1 MSVGANLPHHLGGV
15 TRSGSWLEESI
26 RKKEEPMFGNLLST
40 FLYLSAAGVLG
51 FMAWSRWFDIP
62 SEMLWV
68 GAGICLIVGL
78 WRLLHLSQG

>member
-1 MSVGANLPHHLGGV
+1 
-15 TRSGSWLEESI
+15 
-26 RKKEEPMFGNLLST
+26 MFGNLLST

-62 SEMLWV
+62 SEMLWG